1 MKIVLAFKKKK
12 ELRNSLFYKAE
23 FLGGTLN
30 IVLFILIPYLIFS
43 YTFSCFLNTVD
54 INLSFILHLSY
65 NGTSLDY

>member
-30 IVLFILIPYLIFS
+30 IVLFILIPYLIF
-43 YTFSCFLNTVD
+43 FIHFRVFLKTVD